1 MEAEK
6 AAKAAAEEAKATAE
20 ADLAETVKDL
30 ADGEKTL
37 ATVHSDCL
45 QTAADHE
52 ATVTARTEELSVI
65 AKAKSLLESSTSGAV
80 AQTYSMLQVVS
91 SKRFRTSADL

>member
-6 AAKAAAEEAKATAE
+6 AAKAAAEEAKAAAE